1 MTPNSNILPLPFYDS
16 LSKQQA
22 AKWYAYGQA
31 YEYPVPAG
39 FILPFQIMRSRT
51 GAAITSA
58 SIVRVADGNSTDIL
72 AQLQNTGLEVA
83 QPTSEDFDLV
93 VYPGTIEITY
103 SEYGYHYLVLSDGT
117 NTWYSDYFCSVA
129 STDDLIRISYWHLE
143 EEFCVPGGFV
153 RYQAPY
159 KSTLYLCTDIG
170 KPSYEYDEEVAQRDG
185 RSLKLK
191 QTSFKRY
198 RFNVILP
205 EFLTDAM
212 RLISLHDEVEIY
224 NYRDGRTY
232 SVDEFDMN
240 DPAWEQFGDLADV
253 TFEFTT
259 DTVVIN
265 SGRPVGTTAYEVEPG
280 NCIVT
285 TYDAVAQL
293 TLNDKNYSNAAY
305 LDSSGIIRNL
315 QEDDYIVVLNASLE
329 LILQQYNGSSYNTV
343 TLTDGDIVY
352 NAADDEYLIADS
364 GELLLPRILTYDD
377 GTDTITARALPNVQT
392 KLYAVTNS
400 GDTLLGT
407 HTQAE
412 LAAGVVYELPAGTD
426 YLYIEAQSANCGAFA
441 KSSLF
446 RVGGT
451 PAEEGVGFWI
461 IETDFVVQ

>member
-31 YEYPVPAG
+31 YEFPVPAG
-39 FILPFQIMRSRT
+39 FILPFQIIAGRT
-51 GAAITSA
+51 GNAITSA
-58 SIVRVADGNSTDIL
+58 SIVKVSDGTSTDIL
-72 AQLQNTGLEVA
+72 SQLQSTGIERV
-83 QPTSEDFDLV
+83 QPTGEDFDLII
-93 VYPGTIEITY
+93 YPGTIAITY
-103 SEYGYHYLVLSDGT
+103 DQVGYHYLVLSDGVD
-117 NTWYSDYFCSVA
+117 TWYSDYFCSVG
-129 STDDLIRISYWHLE
+129 STADLIRISYWHLQ

-170 KPSYEYDEEVAQRDG
+170 KPSYEYNEEVAERDG

-198 RFNVILP
+198 RFNAILP
-205 EFLTDAM
+205 EYLTDAM

-224 NYRDGRTY
+224 NYRDHRTY

-265 SGRPVGTTAYEVEPG
+265 SGTPVGTTAYVADPG
-280 NCIVT
+280 SCIPVT
-285 TYDAVAQL
+285 YEAVAQL
-293 TLNDKNYSNAAY
+293 TLNDKNYSNNVY
-305 LDSSGIIRNL
+305 LDSTGIIRTL
-315 QEDDYIVVLNASLE
+315 QTDDYIVVLDGSLD
-329 LILQQYNGSSYNTV
+329 LILQQFNGTGYDNV

-352 NAADDEYLIADS
+352 NVADDEYLIADS
-364 GELLLPRILTYDD
+364 GALLAPRILTYNDI
-377 GTDTITARALPNVQT
+377 TDTITARALPGVLT
-392 KLYAVTNS
+392 KLYAVTDS

-446 RVGGT
+446 RIGGT
-451 PAEEGVGFWI
+451 PAEEGIGFWV

>member
-22 AKWYAYGQA
+22 AKWYTYGQA
-31 YEYPVPAG
+31 YEHPVPAG

-58 SIVRVADGNSTDIL
+58 SIVRVSDGMSTDVL
-72 AQLQNTGLEVA
+72 SSLQATGLEVA
-83 QPTSEDFDLV
+83 QPAGEDFDLI

-129 STDDLIRISYWHLE
+129 GTDDLIRISYWHLE

-159 KSTLYLCTDIG
+159 KSMLYLCTDIG

-185 RSLKLK
+185 RNLKLK

-265 SGRPVGTTAYEVEPG
+265 SGRPVGTATYQVEPG

-315 QEDDYIVVLNASLE
+315 QEDDYIVVLNGSLD
-329 LILQQYNGSSYNTV
+329 LILQQYNGSTYDTV

-352 NAADDEYLIADS
+352 NAADDEYLIADT
-364 GELLLPRILTYDD
+364 GVLLLPRILTYDD
-377 GTDTITARALPNVQT
+377 ITGEITARALPNVQT
-392 KLYAVTNS
+392 KLYAVTDS

-407 HTQAE
+407 YTQAA
-412 LAAGVVYELPAGTD
+412 LAAGVTPTLPVGTN
-426 YLYIEAQSANCGAFA
+426 YLYIEAMSANCGAFA
-441 KSSLF
+441 RSSLF

-451 PAEEGVGFWI
+451 PAEEGIGFWI